1 MNPTKKQKL
10 LDAGYRVMD
19 TQEFLQLSDR
29 EALLIEGKI
38 AKDQR
43 RQSAKH
49 VPARRRHSATGG
61 VLA

>member
-10 LDAGYRVMD
+10 LNAGYRVMD
-19 TQEFLQLSDR
+19 TKEFLQLSDS
-29 EALLIEGKI
+29 EATLIEGKI
-38 AKDQR
+38 AKEQR
-43 RQSAKH
+43 RQSTKP